1 MMCGDNNMDSTYE
14 NIQFMQYCFIYN
26 AIKLSFTI
34 LIP

>member
-1 MMCGDNNMDSTYE
+1 MMCGDNNTVSTHK

-26 AIKLSFTI
+26 VIKLSFTV